1 MYQILIV
8 EDDRLLAES
17 LKKIL
22 ELHFYEVE
30 VAETAGQARETDWQ
44 KPDLFILDIGLP
56 DGDGIGLCQEIREV
70 SDRPV
75 LILTAYDAEEKV
87 LRAFRA
93 GADDYVVKPFRAKE
107 LMARMSAL
115 LRRSQSVR
123 QIREYRS
130 LGLSLQP
137 DSQKVQMEGA
147 EVPLSQ
153 VEYELLL
160 LLLRY
165 QGSRVTRNMAFN
177 SVWADAPDEVED
189 NTLSVTISRLR
200 RKLEKAGCRGG
211 IETCWGSG
219 YRWALPVEIRFR

>member
-1 MYQILIV
+1 MYRILIV
-8 EDDRLLAES
+8 EDDRLLADS

-22 ELHFYEVE
+22 ELHFYEAE
-30 VAETAGQARETDWQ
+30 VAASVWEAREADWQ
-44 KPDLFILDIGLP
+44 KQDLFILDIGLP
-56 DGDGIGLCQEIREV
+56 DGDGIRLCREIREV

-87 LRAFRA
+87 LRAFQA
-93 GADDYVVKPFRAKE
+93 GADDYVVKPFRSKE
-107 LMARMSAL
+107 LLARMNAL
-115 LRRSQSVR
+115 LRRSPSAR
-123 QIREYRS
+123 QIKEYRS

-137 DSQKVQMEGA
+137 DYQQVFMNGK

-153 VEYELLL
+153 VEYELL

-177 SVWADAPDEVED
+177 SVWSDSLDEVED
-189 NTLSVTISRLR
+189 NTLSVAISRLR
-200 RKLEKAGCRGG
+200 RKLEKAGCQGG

-219 YRWALPVEIRFR
+219 YRWALPVETRYS